1 MAHLAPHLH
10 QQTAAIFSP
19 SVARAAAST
28 AKDWSYVDE
37 WLRRKYVGSSS
48 SPPQF
53 ERNPETLKALLTL
66 VAANEAADES
76 RDQLA
81 RLEDAALDEVRA
93 AQRRQHQKQQQQ
105 QQQQQATATK
115 ESGDDGHGDGEQIA
129 DSILAALEDGLS
141 REGQTALDAMA
152 QTALELGE
160 ARPTP
165 EGLGATFVDL
175 QGRAMGAEE
184 TARRSALLTK
194 YLAEAGAR
202 TEALLA
208 RLRDGGDGEYAPDPD
223 LARRNLEL
231 QRAVKAAA
239 ARLPEMRQQVDAA
252 ERAAGGPPN
261 VTVDDIREDEEEY
274 MELLAK
280 KRDLDVRVKAFA
292 GLPPDVQAARQ
303 ELEALRTELRRL
315 TELRDANFE
324 SLVERESPVKTR
336 RRP

>member
-48 SPPQF
+48 SSPQF
-53 ERNPETLKALLTL
+53 ERNPETLKTLLAL

-93 AQRRQHQKQQQQ
+93 AQRRQHQQQQQ
-105 QQQQQATATK
+105 QQQRATAT
-115 ESGDDGHGDGEQIA
+115 EEGGDDEHIDGEQIA
-129 DSILAALEDGLS
+129 DSILAALEEGLS

-160 ARPTP
+160 AHPTP
-165 EGLGATFVDL
+165 EGLGATFVHL

-184 TARRSALLTK
+184 TTRRAALLTK

-208 RLRDGGDGEYAPDPD
+208 RLRDDGDGEYAPDPD

-252 ERAAGGPPN
+252 DRAAGGSPN
-261 VTVDDIREDEEEY
+261 VTVDDIQEDEEEY

>member
-53 ERNPETLKALLTL
+53 ERNPETLKTLLAL

-93 AQRRQHQKQQQQ
+93 AQRRQHH
-105 QQQQQATATK
+105 QQQQQATAT
-115 ESGDDGHGDGEQIA
+115 EERGDDEHIDGEQIA

-141 REGQTALDAMA
+141 REGETALDAMA

-184 TARRSALLTK
+184 TARRAALLTK
-194 YLAEAGAR
+194 YLAETGAR

-208 RLRDGGDGEYAPDPD
+208 RLRDDGDGEFAPDPD

-252 ERAAGGPPN
+252 ERAAGAPPN
-261 VTVDDIREDEEEY
+261 VTVDDIQEDEEEY

-280 KRDLDVRVKAFA
+280 KRHLDVRVKAFA

>member
-53 ERNPETLKALLTL
+53 ERNPETLKTLLAL

-93 AQRRQHQKQQQQ
+93 AQTRQH
-105 QQQQQATATK
+105 QQQQQATATE
-115 ESGDDGHGDGEQIA
+115 ESGDDEHIDGEQIA
-129 DSILAALEDGLS
+129 DSILAALEEGLS

-184 TARRSALLTK
+184 TARRAALLTK

-208 RLRDGGDGEYAPDPD
+208 RLRDDGDGEYAPDPD

-239 ARLPEMRQQVDAA
+239 ARLPEMRQQVDAT

-261 VTVDDIREDEEEY
+261 VTVEDIQEDEQEY

-324 SLVERESPVKTR
+324 RLVERESPVKAR

>member
-37 WLRRKYVGSSS
+37 WLRRKYAGSSS

-53 ERNPETLKALLTL
+53 ERNPETLKALLAL

-105 QQQQQATATK
+105 ATAT
-115 ESGDDGHGDGEQIA
+115 EGSGDDGHVDGEQIA
-129 DSILAALEDGLS
+129 DSILDALEDGLS

-160 ARPTP
+160 ACPTP
-165 EGLGATFVDL
+165 EGLGATFVEL

-208 RLRDGGDGEYAPDPD
+208 RLRDSGDGEYALDPD

-280 KRDLDVRVKAFA
+280 KRDLDARVKVFA
-292 GLPPDVQAARQ
+292 GLPPDIQAARQ

>member
-1 MAHLAPHLH
+1 MMARLAPHLH

-53 ERNPETLKALLTL
+53 ERNPDTLKTLLAL

-93 AQRRQHQKQQQQ
+93 AQRRQHQQR
-105 QQQQQATATK
+105 QAAAAT
-115 ESGDDGHGDGEQIA
+115 EEGGDGEHVDGERIA
-129 DSILAALEDGLS
+129 DSILAALEEGLS

-184 TARRSALLTK
+184 TARRAALLTK

-208 RLRDGGDGEYAPDPD
+208 RLRDDGDGEYAPDPD

-252 ERAAGGPPN
+252 ERAAGGPPS
-261 VTVDDIREDEEEY
+261 VTVDDIQEDEEEY
-274 MELLAK
+274 MGLLAK

>member
-1 MAHLAPHLH
+1 MAHLAPHLR

-53 ERNPETLKALLTL
+53 ERNPETLKTLLAL

-81 RLEDAALDEVRA
+81 RLEDAALDEARA
-93 AQRRQHQKQQQQ
+93 AQRHQHQQQQ
-105 QQQQQATATK
+105 QQQQQAAATE
-115 ESGDDGHGDGEQIA
+115 ESGDGEHIDGQQIA
-129 DSILAALEDGLS
+129 DSILAALEEGLS
-141 REGQTALDAMA
+141 REGQTALEAMA

-160 ARPTP
+160 ALPTP
-165 EGLGATFVDL
+165 ESLGATFVDL

-184 TARRSALLTK
+184 TARRAALLTK

-208 RLRDGGDGEYAPDPD
+208 RLRDDGDGEYAPDPD

-261 VTVDDIREDEEEY
+261 VTVDDIRQDEEDY
-274 MELLAK
+274 VELLAK
-280 KRDLDVRVKAFA
+280 KRDLDVRAKAFA